1 MRLEVVSDLLQAHQS
16 LKMRK
21 ETRADVIYLH
31 KEEVTSCWY
40 HKSYDDIWLLSRDR
54 SRDRRDGEI
63 INIQSISCRQI
74 QSIQGLLEM

>member
-16 LKMRK
+16 LKMRE

-54 SRDRRDGEI
+54 SRDRRDGE
-63 INIQSISCRQI
+63 
-74 QSIQGLLEM
+74 

>member
-1 MRLEVVSDLLQAHQS
+1 VRLEVVSDLLQAHQS

-31 KEEVTSCWY
+31 KEVTSCWY
-40 HKSYDDIWLLSRDR
+40 HKSYDDICLL

-74 QSIQGLLEM
+74 RLIQRLLEM

>member
-16 LKMRK
+16 LKMRE

-54 SRDRRDGEI
+54 RNGEI